1 MPVKINKSISVSGI
15 TPPFTYTFSN
25 ANPNVSFSN
34 QTGTSSSSTVSTD
47 IIFPTTTEV
56 ATTITKVT
64 IVDSKGCS
72 TIKTLNTLNPCNV
85 TIPSLTVSGYKVVA
99 TAASSGCSGAT
110 FVWAYDGG
118 VFSLDNQTDSSFTS
132 TASFK
137 PKANSV
143 LPYASVVE
151 LTATDCYGCTVKSRV
166 SVPIS
171 APALSLSNNINIACK
186 NTSGLYTSTAYVT
199 APTGSNLIDWA
210 TLDVGFTGINV
221 WNVEVT
227 TITDI
232 ANNRSAQITFFT
244 SQSPVVES
252 ANFTVYVN
260 DKYGVATSLSG
271 TITVSACNQVGGII
285 NSNITP
291 ISAKVASTITSGTII
306 PIDVTNSLNTL
317 STIDWSSAQVLSTP
331 AYASPSI
338 TFATT
343 SALRQIIN
351 YEYAGTSDLFAWTV
365 DDINGNTLPPS
376 TVSITTLPTAPVAN
390 TDNLSVVAGSTTVIT
405 PLSNDTSAAGL
416 NVASIRVT
424 QQSTTGGLAT
434 ANIDGTI
441 TYVSDETDFGNALFR
456 YKVNDIYNQE
466 SNNAG
471 IVITRISAGN
481 NGAAN
486 KCATTAQTLTFSL
499 FDLLTNGIRVITPG
513 GTWTNLGT
521 ASPSP
526 AAPGIYSGTVSFT
539 QGTHAVG
546 DHTYRYSVTSGS
558 ATDTKDVVISFYSY
572 GVPSNNECAA
582 ATSISFG
589 GKGTSTTTTTQ
600 NLDATCPGFAAATL
614 SATVLPSSW
623 GSSTFVSDVWYT
635 FTASPSYD
643 VLTGTYLTYPIAV
656 TLAGNNFS
664 ITDGIYAPALALYS
678 GTCGA
683 LVEEN
688 SSLANVSSQNIT
700 GQVTMSGSTSKTF
713 IIRVSAIS
721 GYEGK
726 YTLNLT
732 A

>member
-1 MPVKINKSISVSGI
+1 MPVKINKSINVSGT

-25 ANPNVSFSN
+25 TNTNVSFSN
-34 QTGTSSSSTVSTD
+34 QTGTSSSSTVTTD

-56 ATTITKVT
+56 ATSITKVT
-64 IVDSKGCS
+64 IVDAKGCS

-85 TIPSLTVSGYKVVA
+85 TIPTLTVSGYKVVA
-99 TAASSGCSGAT
+99 TAASPDCSGAT
-110 FVWAYDGG
+110 FSWTYDAN
-118 VFSLDNQTDSSFTS
+118 VFTLENQSDASFTS

-137 PKANSV
+137 PVAGAV
-143 LPYASVVE
+143 LPITSVVE
-151 LTATDCYGCTVKSRV
+151 VIATDCFGCTVKSRIN
-166 SVPIS
+166 VPIA
-171 APALSLSNNINIACK
+171 APAISLSNNLIVGCK
-186 NTSGLYTSTAYVT
+186 NIDGEYTATVIITSSE
-199 APTGSNLIDWA
+199 PDSIDWSTLSVRETTRTNWIQSYSEVNPNGNRYVVYRFYTTA
-210 TLDVGFTGINV
+210 TPAIENAT
-221 WNVEVT
+221 
-227 TITDI
+227 
-232 ANNRSAQITFFT
+232 
-244 SQSPVVES
+244 
-252 ANFTVYVN
+252 FTVFVKDIN
-260 DKYGVATSLSG
+260 GVQLSVTG
-271 TITVSACNQVGGII
+271 AFNVVPCNQVGGII
-285 NSNITP
+285 TSSITP

-306 PIDVTNSLNTL
+306 PIDVTDSLNTL
-317 STIDWSSAQVLSTP
+317 STIDWSSAQILSTP

-343 SALRQIIN
+343 PTLRQIIN

-390 TDNLSVVAGSTTVIT
+390 TDNLSVVAGSTTVIS
-405 PLSNDTSAAGL
+405 PLGNDTSAAGL
-416 NVASIRVT
+416 NPASIRVT

-441 TYVSDETDFGNALFR
+441 TYVSDETDFGSALLR

-481 NGAAN
+481 NGAVN
-486 KCATTAQTLTFSL
+486 KCATTGQTLTFSL
-499 FDLLTNGIRVITPG
+499 FDLLTNGVRAITPG
-513 GTWTNLGT
+513 GTWTNLNT

-526 AAPGIYSGTVSFT
+526 AAPGTYTGTVSFI

-546 DHTYRYSVTSGS
+546 DHTYRYTVTSGS

-572 GVPSNNECAA
+572 GVPSNNECAS

-600 NLDATCPGFAAATL
+600 NLEATCPGFAAATL
-614 SATVLPSSW
+614 SATALPSSW
-623 GSSTFVSDVWYT
+623 GTSTFVSDVWYT

-656 TLAGNNFS
+656 TLSGNNFGT
-664 ITDGIYAPALALYS
+664 TDGIYAPALALYS

-700 GQVTMSGSTSKTF
+700 GQVIMSGSTSKTF

-726 YTLNLT
+726 YILNLT